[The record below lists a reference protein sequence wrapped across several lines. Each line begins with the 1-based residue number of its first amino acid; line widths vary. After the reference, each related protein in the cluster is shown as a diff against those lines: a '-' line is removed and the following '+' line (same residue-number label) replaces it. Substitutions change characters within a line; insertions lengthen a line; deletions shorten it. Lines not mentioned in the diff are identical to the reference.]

1 MNNLLADKAR
11 ALAQAKLE
19 GQLRG
24 TGEPFLAHADAVAR
38 IVEQEIGLT
47 RDAVITVYLHE
58 ASRKSP
64 EMMEEIHHTFG
75 ADISRM
81 VIGLNRIST
90 IRPRDTRLEADN
102 YRKLI
107 ISYSTDPQVTLIKL
121 ADRLEIMRSLSDCF
135 PKTEHV
141 KKATETLLLYA
152 PLAHQLGL
160 YSIKSEMEDIS
171 FKTIQPEDYRLIN
184 NNLKATESERKT
196 QIEQFIKP
204 LDNEMKKTGIQYE
217 LKSRTKAIYSIWKK
231 MQTQQVGVDGVYDIL
246 AIRFIIDAG
255 PDNEKDLC
263 WQVYSIVTQIYEPIP
278 ERMRDWIT
286 VPRPSG
292 YESLHITV
300 RTLSGL
306 MVEVQIRSRRMDLV
320 AEYGTAAHWAYKGVR
335 NEQALNDWLNRV
347 RKRLQ
352 NSAESFVS
360 SAEENVFTP
369 NEVYVFTPA
378 GDLRRL
384 VAGSTVLDF
393 AFDIHTNIGIRCT
406 GARVNGKIAQV
417 RDRLNTGDVV
427 EIITAK
433 NQKPSRDWLNFVVSG
448 KARNKIRQ
456 KLREEEGVQDA
467 AGRELLE
474 RRLKNWKLELTPEML
489 GQLVKK
495 LKFKQLSEFY
505 AAIATGT
512 CSLQEVK
519 DFLLKTE
526 TPVQEPVVPQQEVGT
541 AKIREDD
548 YLVIDDK
555 FGRIGYKLAKCC
567 NPIIGDPVFGFVSIK
582 EGIKIHRI
590 SCPNA
595 ERLMTQYP
603 YRIQKVKW
611 RNTVAAAV
619 FQVTIRFSA
628 YEEIGITQEVGE
640 VIKNLSL
647 NLRNFTFSNH
657 GGKMNGRLQVAVNS
671 NKQVDLLLFQLKK
684 IRGMVKVTRE

>member
-1 MNNLLADKAR
+1 
-11 ALAQAKLE
+11 
-19 GQLRG
+19 
-24 TGEPFLAHADAVAR
+24 
-38 IVEQEIGLT
+38 
-47 RDAVITVYLHE
+47 
-58 ASRKSP
+58 
-64 EMMEEIHHTFG
+64 
-75 ADISRM
+75 
-81 VIGLNRIST
+81 
-90 IRPRDTRLEADN
+90 
-102 YRKLI
+102 
-107 ISYSTDPQVTLIKL
+107 
-121 ADRLEIMRSLSDCF
+121 
-135 PKTEHV
+135 
-141 KKATETLLLYA
+141 
-152 PLAHQLGL
+152 
-160 YSIKSEMEDIS
+160 
-171 FKTIQPEDYRLIN
+171 
-184 NNLKATESERKT
+184 
-196 QIEQFIKP
+196 
-204 LDNEMKKTGIQYE
+204 
-217 LKSRTKAIYSIWKK
+217 
-231 MQTQQVGVDGVYDIL
+231 
-246 AIRFIIDAG
+246 
-255 PDNEKDLC
+255 
-263 WQVYSIVTQIYEPIP
+263 
-278 ERMRDWIT
+278 
-286 VPRPSG
+286 
-292 YESLHITV
+292 
-300 RTLSGL
+300 
-306 MVEVQIRSRRMDLV
+306 MDLV